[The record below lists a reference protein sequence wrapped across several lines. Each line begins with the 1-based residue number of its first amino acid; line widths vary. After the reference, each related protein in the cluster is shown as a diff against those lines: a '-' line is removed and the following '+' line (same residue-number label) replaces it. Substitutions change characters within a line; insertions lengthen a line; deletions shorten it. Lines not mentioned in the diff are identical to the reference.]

1 MLNTKNIKML
11 SINNTKIVGEVL
23 DTKKTVIMV
32 KNPVEIY
39 YEDNELGSMMFM
51 DSPIKE
57 SETNLMYVQV
67 SSIDFTTDVS
77 YEILMY
83 YTAVLKK
90 LAKQKETTKEVLVQ
104 MTDIINEKLLQ
115 ESIEDQITS
124 GKIVQRHNNTIN

>member
-1 MLNTKNIKML
+1 MNTKNIKML

-51 DSPIKE
+51 DSPIKQ

>member
-1 MLNTKNIKML
+1 MNTKNIKML

-39 YEDNELGSMMFM
+39 YDDNELGSMMFM

>member
-1 MLNTKNIKML
+1 MNTKNIKML
-11 SINNTKIVGEVL
+11 SINNTKIVGEVM
-23 DTKKTVIMV
+23 DTKKSVIMI

-57 SETNLMYVQV
+57 SQTELMYVQV
-67 SSIDFTTDVS
+67 SSIDFTTDIS

-90 LAKQKETTKEVLVQ
+90 LAKQKEATKEVLVQ
-104 MTDIINEKLLQ
+104 MTDIVNERLLQ

>member
-1 MLNTKNIKML
+1 MNTKNIKML

-23 DTKKTVIMV
+23 DTKKSVIMI

-39 YEDNELGSMMFM
+39 YEDNEMGSMMFM

-57 SETNLMYVQV
+57 SQTELMYVQV
-67 SSIDFTTDVS
+67 SSVDFTTDIS

-115 ESIEDQITS
+115 ESIEDQIIS

>member
-1 MLNTKNIKML
+1 MNTKNIKML

-23 DTKKTVIMV
+23 DTKKTVIMI

-39 YEDNELGSMMFM
+39 YDDNELGSMMFM

>member
-1 MLNTKNIKML
+1 MNTKNIKML

-57 SETNLMYVQV
+57 SQTELMYVQV

>member
-1 MLNTKNIKML
+1 MNTKNIKML
-11 SINNTKIVGEVL
+11 SINNTKIVGEVM
-23 DTKKTVIMV
+23 DTKKSVIMV

-57 SETNLMYVQV
+57 SQTELMYVQV
-67 SSIDFTTDVS
+67 SSIDFTTDIS

-90 LAKQKETTKEVLVQ
+90 LAKQKEATKEVLVQ
-104 MTDIINEKLLQ
+104 MTDIVNEKLLQ

>member
-1 MLNTKNIKML
+1 ML
-11 SINNTKIVGEVL
+11 SINNTKIVGEVM
-23 DTKKTVIMV
+23 DTKKSVIMV

-57 SETNLMYVQV
+57 SQTELMYVQV
-67 SSIDFTTDVS
+67 SSIDFTTDIS

-90 LAKQKETTKEVLVQ
+90 LAKQKEATKEVLAQ
-104 MTDIINEKLLQ
+104 MTDIVNEKLLQ

>member
-1 MLNTKNIKML
+1 MNIKNIKML

-23 DTKKTVIMV
+23 DTKKSVIMV

-57 SETNLMYVQV
+57 SQTELMYVQV
-67 SSIDFTTDVS
+67 SSIDFTTDIS

-90 LAKQKETTKEVLVQ
+90 LAKQKETTKKVLVQ
-104 MTDIINEKLLQ
+104 MTDIINEKLLL

-124 GKIVQRHNNTIN
+124 GKIIQRHNNTIN

>member
-1 MLNTKNIKML
+1 MNAKNIKML

-115 ESIEDQITS
+115 ESIEEQITS
-124 GKIVQRHNNTIN
+124 GKMVQRHNNTIN

>member
-1 MLNTKNIKML
+1 MNIKNIKML

-23 DTKKTVIMV
+23 DTKKSVIMV

-57 SETNLMYVQV
+57 SQTELMYVQV
-67 SSIDFTTDVS
+67 SSIDFTTDIS

-83 YTAVLKK
+83 QL
-90 LAKQKETTKEVLVQ
+90 
-104 MTDIINEKLLQ
+104 IC
-115 ESIEDQITS
+115 
-124 GKIVQRHNNTIN
+124 

>member
-1 MLNTKNIKML
+1 MNTKNIKML

-124 GKIVQRHNNTIN
+124 GKMVQRHNNTIN

>member
-1 MLNTKNIKML
+1 MNTKNIKML
-11 SINNTKIVGEVL
+11 SINNTKIVGEVM
-23 DTKKTVIMV
+23 DTKKSVIMI

-57 SETNLMYVQV
+57 SQTEFMYVQV
-67 SSIDFTTDVS
+67 SSIDFTTDIS

-90 LAKQKETTKEVLVQ
+90 LAKQKEATKEVLVQ
-104 MTDIINEKLLQ
+104 MTDIVNERLLQ

>member
-1 MLNTKNIKML
+1 MNTKNIKML
-11 SINNTKIVGEVL
+11 SINNTKIVGEVM
-23 DTKKTVIMV
+23 DTKKSVIMV

-57 SETNLMYVQV
+57 SQTELMYVQV
-67 SSIDFTTDVS
+67 SSIDFTTDIS

-90 LAKQKETTKEVLVQ
+90 LAKQKEATKEVLVQ
-104 MTDIINEKLLQ
+104 MTDIVNEKLLQ

-124 GKIVQRHNNTIN
+124 GKIIQRYNNTIN

>member
-1 MLNTKNIKML
+1 ML

>member
-1 MLNTKNIKML
+1 MNTKNIKML

>member
-1 MLNTKNIKML
+1 MNTKNIKML
-11 SINNTKIVGEVL
+11 SINNTKIVGEVM
-23 DTKKTVIMV
+23 DTKKSVIMV

-57 SETNLMYVQV
+57 SQTELMYVQV
-67 SSIDFTTDVS
+67 SSIDFTTDIS

-90 LAKQKETTKEVLVQ
+90 LAKQKEATKEVLVQ
-104 MTDIINEKLLQ
+104 MTDIVNEKLLQ
-115 ESIEDQITS
+115 ESIEEQIIS
-124 GKIVQRHNNTIN
+124 GKMVQRHNNTIN

>member
-1 MLNTKNIKML
+1 MNAKNIKML

-115 ESIEDQITS
+115 ESIDEQITS
-124 GKIVQRHNNTIN
+124 GKMVQRHNNTIN